1 MILFRYMARE
11 VLATMISAAGIVLV
25 ISMGWRFSGYLDDAA
40 AGLLSKDVLFLI
52 MAYRLPGFLELIM
65 PVALF
70 LAIMLSY
77 GRMYVDSEMVV
88 LESCGIGPHRIVY
101 LTAALALPVMVATGV
116 LSLWLKPAGEDGV
129 HNLLQNQ
136 KNLTE
141 FDTLAPGRFQ
151 SLASGRRVTYV
162 EDFTDDRALQNVFMN
177 EYVDSPRFQP
187 KEVVTLV
194 AEAGE
199 TQVDDR
205 ENRFLVLKDGFR
217 YGMRPGSRE
226 LQVIQYEEYGQ
237 LLPRED
243 NIVASVRQEAVP
255 TRQLIGSADLGDQ
268 GELQWRVSVVLMI
281 PIIAVMAVPLAR
293 VNPRQGRFTRLV
305 PGMILCLLYVIAL
318 STARSS
324 VQKGDLPPMPGI
336 YWIHV
341 LFIAITIG
349 LFRMD
354 FIRTLVA
361 GLKPGRA
368 AA

>member
-1 MILFRYMARE
+1 M
-11 VLATMISAAGIVLV
+11 
-25 ISMGWRFSGYLDDAA
+25 
-40 AGLLSKDVLFLI
+40 
-52 MAYRLPGFLELIM
+52 
-65 PVALF
+65 
-70 LAIMLSY
+70 
-77 GRMYVDSEMVV
+77 
-88 LESCGIGPHRIVY
+88 
-101 LTAALALPVMVATGV
+101 
-116 LSLWLKPAGEDGV
+116 
-129 HNLLQNQ
+129 
-136 KNLTE
+136 
-141 FDTLAPGRFQ
+141 
-151 SLASGRRVTYV
+151 
-162 EDFTDDRALQNVFMN
+162 
-177 EYVDSPRFQP
+177 
-187 KEVVTLV
+187 
-194 AEAGE
+194 
-199 TQVDDR
+199 
-205 ENRFLVLKDGFR
+205 
-217 YGMRPGSRE
+217 
-226 LQVIQYEEYGQ
+226 
-237 LLPRED
+237 
-243 NIVASVRQEAVP
+243 RQEAVP

-305 PGMILCLLYVIAL
+305 PGMILCFLYVIAL